1 MRILVNNIKSTN
13 STLLVRQLKRIRS
26 FPVDVWGTDI
36 SAAGHI
42 ASSNFVDRYF
52 QAPNINNEKEYLQFI
67 NELSDKHK
75 IDYLFVSTDKEVRF
89 LNRHKDEITI
99 PFDNCPSDT
108 INIFQDKLEANRS
121 IEKMGIKVPTI
132 YDSLFGKD
140 KVIFRKR
147 CSVSSQGIYIVD
159 LSKASHIEN
168 HFHTDWF
175 AQKYETGTTYVVDIF
190 ADKNGSPKLILPRKS
205 LKKQM
210 GSAFRSQIVKHDK
223 LIQIC
228 KQIYSK
234 YRIPGLSNVE
244 FIENDSG
251 IYFIEIN
258 LRIGGS
264 ASEGMIA
271 SFNYI
276 EQYLDHFVNGANLE
290 SLEYY
295 MNCVAW
301 DSIVSR
307 YYDEVLFNASL
318 DS

>member
-36 SAAGHI
+36 SVAGHI

-205 LKKQM
+205 LEKQM

-234 YRIPGLSNVE
+234 YRIPG
-244 FIENDSG
+244 
-251 IYFIEIN
+251 
-258 LRIGGS
+258 
-264 ASEGMIA
+264 
-271 SFNYI
+271 
-276 EQYLDHFVNGANLE
+276 
-290 SLEYY
+290 
-295 MNCVAW
+295 
-301 DSIVSR
+301 
-307 YYDEVLFNASL
+307 
-318 DS
+318 

>member
-121 IEKMGIKVPTI
+121 IEKWELKYQLFMIHFLEKIK
-132 YDSLFGKD
+132 
-140 KVIFRKR
+140 
-147 CSVSSQGIYIVD
+147 
-159 LSKASHIEN
+159 
-168 HFHTDWF
+168 
-175 AQKYETGTTYVVDIF
+175 
-190 ADKNGSPKLILPRKS
+190 
-205 LKKQM
+205 
-210 GSAFRSQIVKHDK
+210 
-223 LIQIC
+223 
-228 KQIYSK
+228 
-234 YRIPGLSNVE
+234 
-244 FIENDSG
+244 
-251 IYFIEIN
+251 
-258 LRIGGS
+258 
-264 ASEGMIA
+264 
-271 SFNYI
+271 
-276 EQYLDHFVNGANLE
+276 
-290 SLEYY
+290 
-295 MNCVAW
+295 
-301 DSIVSR
+301 
-307 YYDEVLFNASL
+307 
-318 DS
+318 

>member
-1 MRILVNNIKSTN
+1 
-13 STLLVRQLKRIRS
+13 
-26 FPVDVWGTDI
+26 
-36 SAAGHI
+36 
-42 ASSNFVDRYF
+42 
-52 QAPNINNEKEYLQFI
+52 
-67 NELSDKHK
+67 
-75 IDYLFVSTDKEVRF
+75 
-89 LNRHKDEITI
+89 
-99 PFDNCPSDT
+99 
-108 INIFQDKLEANRS
+108 
-121 IEKMGIKVPTI
+121 
-132 YDSLFGKD
+132 
-140 KVIFRKR
+140 
-147 CSVSSQGIYIVD
+147 
-159 LSKASHIEN
+159 
-168 HFHTDWF
+168 
-175 AQKYETGTTYVVDIF
+175 
-190 ADKNGSPKLILPRKS
+190 
-205 LKKQM
+205 M

>member
-1 MRILVNNIKSTN
+1 M
-13 STLLVRQLKRIRS
+13 
-26 FPVDVWGTDI
+26 
-36 SAAGHI
+36 
-42 ASSNFVDRYF
+42 
-52 QAPNINNEKEYLQFI
+52 
-67 NELSDKHK
+67 
-75 IDYLFVSTDKEVRF
+75 
-89 LNRHKDEITI
+89 
-99 PFDNCPSDT
+99 
-108 INIFQDKLEANRS
+108 
-121 IEKMGIKVPTI
+121 
-132 YDSLFGKD
+132 
-140 KVIFRKR
+140 IFRKR

-205 LKKQM
+205 LEKQM

-301 DSIVSR
+301 ESIVSR